1 MVLTVVLAM
10 LLDTAVVISGKM
22 LTPWTRASRPGR
34 KNTVRHLTAPAEV
47 RP

>member
-10 LLDTAVVISGKM
+10 LLDTAVVIAGRI
-22 LTPWTRASRPGR
+22 LTPWTRASGPGR
-34 KNTVRHLTAPAEV
+34 ENADRHLTASAEV